1 MKKLSSFMV
10 KPVAEGNMVA
20 FTYSVISDEG
30 EIKKKKKKRSFLAMD
45 DALNEHIAAIANYIK
60 DNKLD

>member
-10 KPVAEGNMVA
+10 KPVSEGNMVA

-30 EIKKKKKKRSFLAMD
+30 EITARNEKRSFLAMD